1 MTKHGLR
8 RVIIIAAV
16 LCLFSVLFISLDFTG
31 QADLIQAAEK
41 IQLSADQLDSVS
53 QSDSPAPSDS
63 AGSSDSADKPGSFST
78 ETANSPVSTLQCIH
92 YTEKEF
98 FKSVTAAAANSKA
111 QSTYDSGDSGV
122 PASAGD
128 SASTTDPD
136 SADTADTSAP
146 DNNGRI
152 AGGVVPHHLL
162 AANMIAEFFQTLSEE
177 PPETLIVI
185 APNHR
190 RIGLKGL
197 HTSRLDWRTAFGMLE
212 ANRELASGLIDELGS
227 SENNSLMELEHSISG
242 LVPYI
247 KYYLPDTKIV
257 PILLH
262 GNYSAADSK
271 KLGKYLAAAVKDNPD
286 IMVIASIDFSHY
298 LDTYTADRM
307 DEITLKAIKMR
318 NTEAIIRMGNDNIDS
333 PPSILALLA
342 VMDEIGAAGP
352 LVTGH
357 SNSYAI
363 TGDGADYTTSYF
375 TMLFRQQL
383 EE

>member
-1 MTKHGLR
+1 MTKHGLHR
-8 RVIIIAAV
+8 IIIIAAV
-16 LCLFSVLFISLDFTG
+16 LCLFSVLLLSLNFTG
-31 QADLIQAAEK
+31 LADQMQADTVKEPQYADPSGTAGKAADDSSNGNTAGGT
-41 IQLSADQLDSVS
+41 SANTAS
-53 QSDSPAPSDS
+53 SPASI
-63 AGSSDSADKPGSFST
+63 
-78 ETANSPVSTLQCIH
+78 LHCIH
-92 YTEKEF
+92 YTEKDF
-98 FKSVTAAAANSKA
+98 FKSVTAAAANIKA
-111 QSTYDSGDSGV
+111 ESDGDGVDSV
-122 PASAGD
+122 
-128 SASTTDPD
+128 
-136 SADTADTSAP
+136 DT
-146 DNNGRI
+146 GRI

-162 AANMIAEFFQTLSEE
+162 AANMIADFFQTLSQE
-177 PPETLIVI
+177 PPETIVII

-197 HTSRLDWRTAFGMLE
+197 HTSLLDWRTAFGMLE
-212 ANRELASGLIDELGS
+212 ADRELAAGLIDELGS
-227 SENNSLMELEHSISG
+227 SENDSLMELEHSISG

-262 GNYSAADSK
+262 GNYSAEDSR
-271 KLGKYLAAAVKDNPD
+271 KLGTFLAAAVQDNQE

-307 DEITLKAIKMR
+307 DEITLKAIESR

-342 VMDEIGAAGP
+342 AMDEIGAAGP

-357 SNSYAI
+357 SNSYVI
-363 TGDGADYTTSYF
+363 TGGGADYTTSYF
-375 TMLFRQQL
+375 TMLFRRPL